1 MPVHLSDRSS
11 PKNYPKKMRLAHE
24 GRATEEGCWEKV
36 GINCLRVFVC
46 IFDWRS
52 GGDDDDTDDDDEE
65 DDDEEEDA
73 DDADDDENPAIM
85 NPT

>member
-1 MPVHLSDRSS
+1 
-11 PKNYPKKMRLAHE
+11 MRLTHE

-52 GGDDDDTDDDDEE
+52 DRDEDEE
-65 DDDEEEDA
+65 EEEAEEEEEDA
-73 DDADDDENPAIM
+73 DEEVEDEEEPAIM

>member
-1 MPVHLSDRSS
+1 
-11 PKNYPKKMRLAHE
+11 MRLAHE

-52 GGDDDDTDDDDEE
+52 GGHDDEDEENENDDDEDEDDDEDDEDDDVADDDDDEE
-65 DDDEEEDA
+65 
-73 DDADDDENPAIM
+73 PAIM